1 MTAPPVIRRW
11 IAIIDNG
18 IDNGRTDEL
27 EALLAEDAVFYSP
40 VVVTPQEG
48 RAKTLAYLTAAVK
61 LFGDSDFRYVGQRF
75 ADRSAVLEF
84 VADIDGTHIN
94 GVDVIKWNG
103 DEKIVEFK
111 VLIRPLKALQSVMAA
126 MSQLL
131 QS

>member
-1 MTAPPVIRRW
+1 VTAPPVIQRW

-27 EALLAEDAVFYSP
+27 EALLAENAVFYSP
-40 VVVTPQEG
+40 AVFTPQEG
-48 RAKTLAYLTAAVK
+48 RAKTLAHLAAAVR
-61 LFGDSDFRYVGQRF
+61 LFGDSDFRYVGQWF

-84 VADIDGTHIN
+84 VADIDGIHVN

-126 MSQLL
+126 MAQLL

>member
-1 MTAPPVIRRW
+1 VTAPPVIQRW

-40 VVVTPQEG
+40 AVFTPQEG
-48 RAKTLAYLTAAVK
+48 RAKTLGYLTAGVK

-111 VLIRPLKALQSVMAA
+111 VLIRPLKALQSVMATMA
-126 MSQLL
+126 QLL